1 MTRNPSLPTSVSC
14 HYQTTNLGLW
24 GSHSWLQ
31 PPFQAAITAL
41 FLTTLQLPAQPIPT
55 IDAAR
60 VAALPVER
68 KLDLPGELL
77 PYQRTEIRAKISG
90 FIQKVLVDRGSRVK
104 QGDLLAE
111 LTAPEMDARIAEAEA
126 RVLVLES
133 EIAESRARLAA
144 AQSTAS
150 KLKLASATP
159 GVIAGNELELANRET
174 EALQARI
181 QSGNVSVN
189 AARASVKVLRDTLA
203 YLKITAPFDGTI
215 TARNVHPGAL
225 AGPQSEP
232 LFELEQLNRLR
243 LIVALPE
250 REAAT
255 IPHGKKM
262 TFKVPAFPE
271 LSFTATV
278 ARVGGSMDPKT
289 RTMPVEL
296 DVPNPKG
303 QLAPGM
309 FPSVSWVVPSK
320 SASLLVP
327 PTAVAVTTERT
338 FVNRIREGKV
348 EWVDVVKGAVSGG
361 FVEVRGLLD
370 EGDVIA
376 RRGTDELRQGMK
388 VQAAVK

>member
-1 MTRNPSLPTSVSC
+1 M
-14 HYQTTNLGLW
+14 W

-41 FLTTLQLPAQPIPT
+41 FLTATLLPAQPLPT

-90 FIQKVLVDRGSRVK
+90 FIQKVLVDRGSHVK
-104 QGDLLAE
+104 QGDILAE

-126 RVLVLES
+126 RVLVIES

-225 AGPQSEP
+225 VGNQAGPQSEP
-232 LFELEQLNRLR
+232 MFELEQLNRLR
-243 LIVALPE
+243 LVVALPE

-262 TFKVPAFPE
+262 TFKVPAVPE

-296 DVPNPKG
+296 DVPNPKA

-348 EWVDVVKGAVSGG
+348 EWVDVVKGAVSGSL
-361 FVEVRGLLD
+361 VEVRGLLD

-376 RRGTDELRQGMK
+376 RRGTDELRQGMR